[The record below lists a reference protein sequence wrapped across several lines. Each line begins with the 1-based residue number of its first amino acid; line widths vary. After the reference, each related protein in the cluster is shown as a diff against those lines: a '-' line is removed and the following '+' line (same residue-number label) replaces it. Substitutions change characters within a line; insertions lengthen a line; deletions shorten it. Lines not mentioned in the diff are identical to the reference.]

1 LEPDLTIPR
10 DDLVKNDPID
20 EISSIL
26 LNSELLGDKYLSPE
40 QKQKK
45 NDSTINYK
53 RMSTT

>member
-1 LEPDLTIPR
+1 MTIPR
-10 DDLVKNDPID
+10 DDIVKSDPID
-20 EISSIL
+20 DLSSIL
-26 LNSELLGDKYLSPE
+26 LNSELLGDKFLSPE